1 MEAYILF
8 SIEYLVT
15 KYHDHY
21 YLVLYIEGGE
31 CERGREVGSVKWFLF
46 ASLFNSTSN
55 SFPFTPLV

>member
-21 YLVLYIEGGE
+21 YLVLYIEGG
-31 CERGREVGSVKWFLF
+31 SVKGGGRWE
-46 ASLFNSTSN
+46 
-55 SFPFTPLV
+55 V